1 MLTELVS
8 SANVYL
14 QARPRPR
21 NIEPVKSV
29 AQWITRMLKMFG
41 LGEGAAIHQDGAIG
55 WGETMKA
62 GQEEQ
67 TTVDVSE
74 HQQRASDTF
83 ANRSGIC

>member
-1 MLTELVS
+1 
-8 SANVYL
+8 
-14 QARPRPR
+14 
-21 NIEPVKSV
+21 
-29 AQWITRMLKMFG
+29 MFG